1 MERGKKSPTNKM
13 LRQVVPYII
22 LIGIVLAIFAIGF
35 FIGRLA
41 VPSANVDKP
50 DTTTFT
56 TSTTEQTDPT
66 VETTTPVT
74 TAPSEE
80 KWIEFTATAYC
91 PCEKC
96 CGVWATK
103 RPLDENGNPIV
114 YGATGIVLRQGVS
127 VAADTSTYP
136 MGTQLEIEG
145 MGIYTVQDRGGS
157 IKGNRID
164 IYFDNHDE
172 AVVFG
177 VQTIR
182 VRVVK

>member
-35 FIGRLA
+35 LVGRLA
-41 VPSANVDKP
+41 VPSAAVDKP
-50 DTTTFT
+50 DTTTST

-66 VETTTPVT
+66 VETTIPETSVP
-74 TAPSEE
+74 EE

-177 VQTIR
+177 VETIR
-182 VRVVK
+182 VRVVN